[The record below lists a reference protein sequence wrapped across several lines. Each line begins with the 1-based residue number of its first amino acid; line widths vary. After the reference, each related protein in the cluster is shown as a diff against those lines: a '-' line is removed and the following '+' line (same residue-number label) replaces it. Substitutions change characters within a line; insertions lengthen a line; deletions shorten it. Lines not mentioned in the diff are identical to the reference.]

1 MSSTVTPTSSHET
14 GSSSAPSTSN
24 EFNTPHGST
33 VLEAVRSSLVCSGNG
48 SVDGDTV
55 DVVSPVTG
63 DVWLS
68 LPQSTPAD
76 VREAAARARAAQR
89 GWAARPLHE
98 RTRVARRLHTLILDR
113 AEDIADIIGM
123 ETGKAR
129 RSAME
134 EVADVA
140 MTALY
145 YAKSAKRHL
154 GPHRRKAGFPILTH
168 TVEQSVPKG
177 LVGMITPWNY
187 PLTIPISDAIAALLA
202 GNAVVIKP
210 DTQTTL
216 SALWGMELL
225 VEAGLPRDLFL
236 AVTGNPAQIGEA
248 LITES
253 DYVAF
258 TGSTATGTHVATEC
272 AKRLIGCSVELGGKN
287 PMIVLP
293 DAPLDRAANSI
304 VQSAFSNAGQLCMS
318 IERIYVHR
326 DVFDDFLDKAVDT
339 IKHLTLGVGL
349 DYEFDIGSLV
359 STQQLERV
367 SAHVEDAVAH
377 GATVHVG
384 GTHRPDIGPYVFE
397 PTLLTGVDE
406 SMALCREETFG
417 PVIALYPVD
426 SDDEAIMRANDS
438 DYGLNASVWGSVSR
452 ATPVAHQIEAGSVN
466 INEGFTATWTSHDAP
481 MGGFKRSGL
490 GRRHGREGIT
500 RFTESRTVSTQR
512 LITIDRPETMSNKD
526 FAQLMLR
533 GLRLLRYLP

>member
-1 MSSTVTPTSSHET
+1 MSSTVTPTSSQEA
-14 GSSSAPSTSN
+14 GSSPAPSTSN
-24 EFNTPHGST
+24 TSKIPDGSA
-33 VLEAVRSSLVCSGNG
+33 VLEAVQSSLVCSGIG
-48 SVDGDTV
+48 SVSDDTV

-89 GWAARPLHE
+89 GWATRPLHE

-113 AEDIADIIGM
+113 ADDIADIIGM

-145 YAKSAKRHL
+145 YAKNAKRHL

-236 AVTGNPAQIGEA
+236 AVTGNPAEIGEA

-258 TGSTATGTHVATEC
+258 TGSTATGTQVATEC

-293 DAPLDRAANSI
+293 DAPLDRAAKSI
-304 VQSAFSNAGQLCMS
+304 VQSAFSTAGQLCMS

-326 DVFDDFLDKAVDT
+326 DVFDGFLAKTIEV
-339 IKHLTLGVGL
+339 IKHLSLGVGL

-359 STQQLERV
+359 SKQQLERV
-367 SAHVEDAVAH
+367 SAHVQDAVAR

-384 GTHRPDIGPYVFE
+384 GAHRPDIGPYVFE

-426 SDDEAIMRANDS
+426 SDAEAVMRANDS

-526 FAQLMLR
+526 FAQLMIR
-533 GLRLLRYLP
+533 GLRLLGHLP